1 MNIDQL
7 YIYGCSF
14 SYEYWISKD
23 NIYPHLL
30 SKKLNKQYVTR
41 AESAT
46 CHNEMYHRLTK
57 DLVNFQKDDFIVYQ
71 FTSGNRE
78 GYMINNDS
86 LYLTSAALKRDLKY
100 YAFILDRWGKGRKEY
115 KVSDSQLI
123 TLLDYIDAWTPHS
136 LYYKYL
142 RVFNTLEFLK
152 NTIGINYV
160 MIFLDNDFEK
170 FVTKNYIK
178 FTTQKNENNLS
189 IMNWVHENKWTL
201 GDSRP
206 TDVPDD
212 KHPDEKGHY
221 GIYEKILQYINE
233 N

>member
-1 MNIDQL
+1 
-7 YIYGCSF
+7 
-14 SYEYWISKD
+14 
-23 NIYPHLL
+23 
-30 SKKLNKQYVTR
+30 
-41 AESAT
+41 
-46 CHNEMYHRLTK
+46 
-57 DLVNFQKDDFIVYQ
+57 
-71 FTSGNRE
+71 
-78 GYMINNDS
+78 MINNDA

-136 LYYKYL
+136 LYYKYI

-152 NTIGINYV
+152 KTVGINYV

-178 FTTQKNENNLS
+178 FETEKNENNLS
-189 IMNWVHENKWTL
+189 IMNWAHENKWTL

-221 GIYEKILQYINE
+221 GIYEKILEYINE